1 MQFIYILT
9 LSEKFQYPAHWTNEE
24 NQTLDKHFLYLK
36 GLFESGVMKHVG
48 RTDLNYGDDNLN
60 GYAIFES
67 ESEELAREIMQNDPA
82 VQGGIMSAKLLP
94 YKIVFH
100 Q

>member
-9 LSEKFQYPAHWTNEE
+9 LNEKFQYPAHWTNEE

-36 GLFESGVMKHVG
+36 KLFENGTMKHVG
-48 RTDLNYGDDNLN
+48 RTDLQYGHEDLN
-60 GYAIFES
+60 GYAIFET
-67 ESEELAREIMQNDPA
+67 ESEEHANEIMRNDPA